1 MGAKEPIKIE
11 NLSISYGGQKIL
23 KKINLEIPEKGIT
36 VILGPSGCGKST
48 LLKCFNRIIELE
60 ENVKIEGK
68 LFVDGEDILHPKT
81 DLIELRKKMGLLL
94 QKPQVLPMSIYD
106 NVVFGAKL
114 HKKMNKKEADA
125 LVEKE
130 LKKVNLWDEVKD
142 RLKSPAYKLSIGQQ
156 QRLCLARG
164 LAVEPEIILG
174 DEPTSALDPIS
185 AEVIEKQFIN
195 LKENYTIVLVT
206 HMLRQA
212 KRVADYVAFIYLGEL
227 VEFNSASEIF
237 SNPKDERT
245 RRYLSGLIAG

>member
-1 MGAKEPIKIE
+1 MGAKQPIKIE
-11 NLSISYGGQKIL
+11 NLSVSYGNQKVL
-23 KKINLEIPEKGIT
+23 KSINLEIPEKGIT

-60 ENVKIEGK
+60 ENVEVEGK
-68 LFVDGEDILHPKT
+68 LFVDGEDVLHPKT
-81 DLIELRKKMGLLL
+81 DLIVLRKKMGLLL

-106 NVVFGAKL
+106 NVAFGAKI
-114 HKKMNKKEADA
+114 HKNMKKKEADE

-130 LKKVNLWDEVKD
+130 LRKVNLWDEVKE
-142 RLKSPAYKLSIGQQ
+142 RLKSPADKLSIGQQ

-174 DEPTSALDPIS
+174 DEPTSALDPLS
-185 AEVIEKQFIN
+185 AEVIEKQFLN
-195 LKENYTIVLVT
+195 LKENYTIILVT

-212 KRVADYVAFIYLGEL
+212 KRLADFVAFIYLGEL
-227 VEFNSASEIF
+227 VEFNSAAEFF

-245 RRYLSGLIAG
+245 KRYLSGLIAG

>member
-11 NLSISYGGQKIL
+11 NLSVAYGSLKIL
-23 KKINLEIPEKGIT
+23 DKINLEIPEKGIT

-60 ENVKIEGK
+60 ENVKVEGK

-81 DLIELRKKMGLLL
+81 DLIVLRKKMGLLL
-94 QKPQVLPMSIYD
+94 QKPQVLPMSIYE
-106 NVVFGAKL
+106 NVAFGAKI
-114 HKKMNKKEADA
+114 HRKMKKSETDA

-130 LKKVNLWDEVKD
+130 LKKVNLWDEVKE
-142 RLKSPAYKLSIGQQ
+142 RLKSPADKLSIGQQ

-174 DEPTSALDPIS
+174 DEPTSALDPLS
-185 AEVIEKQFIN
+185 AEVIEKQFLK
-195 LKENYTIVLVT
+195 LKENYTIILVT

-212 KRVADYVAFIYLGEL
+212 KRLADFVAFIYLGEL
-227 VEFNSASEIF
+227 VEFNSASQFFE
-237 SNPKDERT
+237 NPKDDRT
-245 RRYLSGLIAG
+245 KRYLSGLIAG